1 MNQILFTKDNNSLKK
16 IQKNLKKFKIQF
28 YISLLLILCS
38 ILYFSCFKYSRN
50 RKEQISQ
57 TLLSNFNLER
67 IYSNGENYTT
77 IKLNKNL
84 NSFVVGIIEIPK
96 INIYYPILSDTNDE
110 FLKISPCRFYGSY
123 PNEAGNLCIA
133 AHNYDDNRF
142 FSNLHKLSIGDI
154 INIYDLNNKKIVYY
168 VYDKFEISESDT
180 SCTNQNTNGKKEI
193 TLITCN
199 NITKSRLVVKATE

>member
-1 MNQILFTKDNNSLKK
+1 MNQILFIKDNSSSKK
-16 IQKNLKKFKIQF
+16 PQKNLKRFKIQF

-38 ILYFSCFKYSRN
+38 ILYFLYFKYIRN
-50 RKEQISQ
+50 KKEQLSQ

-67 IYSNGENYTT
+67 MYSNGENYTA

-84 NSFVVGIIEIPK
+84 DSFVVGIIEIPK
-96 INIYYPILSDTNDE
+96 INIHYPILYDTNDE
-110 FLKISPCRFYGSY
+110 FLKISPCRFDGPY
-123 PNEAGNLCIA
+123 PNNTGNLCIV

-142 FSNLHKLSIGDI
+142 FSNLYKLSIGDI

-168 VYDKFEISESDT
+168 VYDKFEILENDT
-180 SCTNQNTNGKKEI
+180 SCINQDTNGKKEI

-199 NITKSRLVVKATE
+199 NITKNRLVVKAKE